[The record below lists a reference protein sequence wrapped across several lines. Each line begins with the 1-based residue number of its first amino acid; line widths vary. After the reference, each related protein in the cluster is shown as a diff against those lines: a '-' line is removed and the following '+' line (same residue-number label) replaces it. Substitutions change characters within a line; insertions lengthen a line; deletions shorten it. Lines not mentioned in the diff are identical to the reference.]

1 MYIRDKGIGTPVVL
15 IHGQPGHGKNWK
27 PVEDALGTGFRTISL
42 DRPGYG
48 LSGESA
54 ASMSK
59 NAELI
64 LEELSARGV
73 EKFIVV
79 GHSLGGGIAFYM
91 ACMAPERILGM
102 VLAGSIGTR
111 SCLTQLDY
119 LLATPIIGDLLALAG
134 LISLDILLPW
144 VNDHLDLAPQF
155 FRREAQLRLRHSPI
169 KSVSPRPFFRTW
181 KTFVSE
187 QRALVADIDRLA
199 DNLESISVE
208 CVLLSGTEDDVIPKS
223 SIMEL
228 NGKLENSE
236 LVWVEGAGH
245 LLTIEAPEIIAS
257 YIKKFSLN

>member
-1 MYIRDKGIGTPVVL
+1 MYIRDKGVGTPVVL
-15 IHGQPGHGKNWK
+15 LHGQPGHGRNWK
-27 PVEDALGTGFRTISL
+27 PVIESLGTGFRTLSP

-54 ASMSK
+54 TSMSQ

-64 LEELSARGV
+64 LDELTVRGV
-73 EKFIVV
+73 DQFVLV
-79 GHSLGGGIAFYM
+79 GHSLGGGIAIHM
-91 ACMAPERILGM
+91 AHMAPERVLGM

-119 LLATPIIGDLLALAG
+119 ILATPVIGDLLALAG

-144 VNDHLDLAPQF
+144 VNDHVDLAPQF
-155 FRREAQLRLRHSPI
+155 FRNEAQLRLRHSPV

-181 KTFVSE
+181 KTFVTE
-187 QRALVADIDRLA
+187 QLALVADIDQLA
-199 DNLESISVE
+199 DILESISVG

-223 SIMEL
+223 SIKEL
-228 NGKLENSE
+228 NNKLAKSE

-245 LLTIEAPEIIAS
+245 LLTIEAPEKIAHFV
-257 YIKKFSLN
+257 KKYALN